1 MNLWS
6 WGTAEPPDQGETGE
20 GGSSSLLFTVSPTV
34 GEGADLVP
42 GPLSELRSL
51 SQESRLAWGGP
62 GPQTSA
68 PGR

>member
-6 WGTAEPPDQGETGE
+6 WGTAEPPDQKGAGE
-20 GGSSSLLFTVSPTV
+20 GGSSSLLFTVSPT
-34 GEGADLVP
+34 GGGADLVP
-42 GPLSELRSL
+42 VPLSELRSL
-51 SQESRLAWGGP
+51 SQESRLAWGEP